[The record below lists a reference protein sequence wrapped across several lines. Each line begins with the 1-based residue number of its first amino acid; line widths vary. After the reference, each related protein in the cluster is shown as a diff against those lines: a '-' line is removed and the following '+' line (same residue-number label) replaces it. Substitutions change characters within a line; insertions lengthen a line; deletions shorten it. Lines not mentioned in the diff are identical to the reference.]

1 MASNVKKILS
11 KKSKFHELLQA
22 QVGNEFSASQQYIA
36 LAVWF
41 DNEDLPRLASHFY
54 AQALEERNHAMM
66 MVQFLMDNDIAVT
79 VPGIETPYN
88 DFKSPRDLVDLA
100 LRQEQQVTDQ
110 IVGLA
115 KAAREEGDYIGE
127 QFMQW
132 FLKEQVEEVASMSD
146 LLRVCERAHGNELQ
160 IEDYLALMN
169 PLDKAGAYAIQEH
182 GERIVAEI
190 SGSYSNVVGLPIE
203 RLREALHDWAN
214 GARL

>member
-11 KKSKFHELLQA
+11 GKSKFHELLQA

-54 AQALEERNHAMM
+54 KQALEERNHAMM
-66 MVQFLMDNDIAVT
+66 IVKFLMDNDIPVAI
-79 VPGIETPYN
+79 PGIETPFN
-88 DFKSPRDLVDLA
+88 EFKAPRDLVDLA

-110 IVGLA
+110 IVALA

-132 FLKEQVEEVASMSD
+132 FLKEQVEEVSSMKT
-146 LLRVCERAHGNELQ
+146 LLTIMDRADGNMFYVETFLTR
-160 IEDYLALMN
+160 ESVGDEGADTSAPAAAGGAL
-169 PLDKAGAYAIQEH
+169 
-182 GERIVAEI
+182 
-190 SGSYSNVVGLPIE
+190 
-203 RLREALHDWAN
+203 
-214 GARL
+214 

>member
-54 AQALEERNHAMM
+54 KQALEERNHAMM
-66 MVQFLMDNDIAVT
+66 IVQFLMDNDIAVAI
-79 VPGIETPYN
+79 PGTETPIN
-88 DFKSPRDLVDLA
+88 EFKTPRDLVDLA

-110 IVGLA
+110 IVALA
-115 KAAREEGDYIGE
+115 RAAREESDYIGE

-132 FLKEQVEEVASMSD
+132 FLKEQVEEVSSMKT
-146 LLRVCERAHGNELQ
+146 LLTIMDRADGNMFYVETFLTR
-160 IEDYLALMN
+160 ETVGDTGG
-169 PLDKAGAYAIQEH
+169 DAGAPTAA
-182 GERIVAEI
+182 G
-190 SGSYSNVVGLPIE
+190 GTL
-203 RLREALHDWAN
+203 
-214 GARL
+214 

>member
-1 MASNVKKILS
+1 MRPSPFWVNVLRMASNVKKIAP

-41 DNEDLPRLASHFY
+41 DNEDLPRLGSHFY
-54 AQALEERNHAMM
+54 KQALEERNHAMM
-66 MVQFLMDNDIAVT
+66 IVQFLMDNDIAVAI
-79 VPGIETPYN
+79 PGVDTPFN
-88 DFKSPRDLVDLA
+88 EFKSPRDLVDLA

-132 FLKEQVEEVASMSD
+132 FLKEQVEEVSSMKT
-146 LLRVCERAHGNELQ
+146 LLTIMDRADGNMFYVETFLTR
-160 IEDYLALMN
+160 ESVGDEGGDSGA
-169 PLDKAGAYAIQEH
+169 PTAAG
-182 GERIVAEI
+182 GK
-190 SGSYSNVVGLPIE
+190 L
-203 RLREALHDWAN
+203 
-214 GARL
+214 